1 MRLGFLGCGTIAS
14 AVVRGLAGQGHQITV
29 SERSEKYACALAK
42 EFAEVSVAA
51 NADVVAQND
60 ILFLGLLAE
69 AAPEVLTDLPFREG
83 QRVISFMAGA
93 ALPAVSAMVHPA
105 VATAIMLPFPGIAT
119 GGSPIL
125 ALGETDVLSDLF
137 EPRDQIF
144 GLADQA
150 ELELYLSA
158 QAVLSPVAL
167 ALAEAGQWLGQ
178 NGADPNRGERFLR
191 ALVCNSLAAT
201 PSPDLIAALNTP
213 GGYNQRLRLHMEQS
227 GLARDLKSGLDHL
240 LKG

>member
-14 AVVRGLAGQGHQITV
+14 AVVRGLVGQGHQITV
-29 SERSEKYACALAK
+29 SERSEKYASALAT

-51 NADVVAQND
+51 NADVVAQSD

-69 AAPEVLTDLPFREG
+69 AAPEILKGLPFRED
-83 QRVISFMAGA
+83 QCVVSFMAGA
-93 ALPAVSAMVHPA
+93 ALPAVAAMVHPA
-105 VATAIMLPFPGIAT
+105 EATAIMLPFPGIAT

-125 ALGETDVLSDLF
+125 ALGETEVLSDLF

-150 ELELYLSA
+150 ELDLYLSA

-167 ALAEAGQWLGQ
+167 MLAEAGQWLGQ
-178 NGADPNRGERFLR
+178 NGADPKRGERFLR

-201 PSPDLIAALNTP
+201 PSPDLISALNTP

-227 GLARDLKSGLDHL
+227 GLARDLKPGLDQL